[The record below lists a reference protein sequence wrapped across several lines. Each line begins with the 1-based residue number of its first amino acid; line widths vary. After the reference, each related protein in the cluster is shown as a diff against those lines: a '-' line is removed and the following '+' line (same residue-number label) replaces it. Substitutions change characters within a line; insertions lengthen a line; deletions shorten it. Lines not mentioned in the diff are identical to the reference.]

1 MSQHALGCEHCQVKV
16 KPKACLIE
24 EQWVTWEWETD
35 NIQSHAKAPGHGL
48 KSHPT
53 LVWWPGILISGGER
67 FPETCCIQNWNQT
80 VNPIV
85 VWPHA
90 RALRSAGNGLRKM
103 GHPPIHKDPQRVK
116 FPWTVVPKIFD
127 TNLNSNSKCKSKTKF
142 CRKHWKTHVF
152 LTGLWFP
159 KKNSGL
165 NALQMQL
172 HVWPDGHI
180 HLHGNPNPY
189 STYNLLKKDNEASIH
204 ALPLH
209 CSNIITSTTN
219 SVQQVATTSP
229 LFWGHPLPCQKP
241 LAAVRWGWLGKV
253 AQTETSSK
261 KLKLNPLA
269 KIKTK
274 ILDSGAPGVL
284 LFFLFE
290 PPNPAPDRRP
300 AGDPD
305 LSQNMSSENYR
316 MFTMWMYRIFT
327 MWMYRMFTMLLCG
340 CTKCLLC
347 GWGTTRKKNNGSE
360 KTFMWTGEWCG
371 FIPFAM
377 IPLNHIDLI
386 SNSIRS
392 LFPDLFTW

>member
-1 MSQHALGCEHCQVKV
+1 MAQYGWCRSMHWGANTVKSRSS
-16 KPKACLIE
+16 PKACLIE
-24 EQWVTWEWETD
+24 EQWVNWEWETD

-67 FPETCCIQNWNQT
+67 FPGTCCIQNWNQT

-127 TNLNSNSKCKSKTKF
+127 TNLNSNSKYKSKTKF

-189 STYNLLKKDNEASIH
+189 STYNLLKRIMKHLYMPYLCI
-204 ALPLH
+204 ALIL
-209 CSNIITSTTN
+209 
-219 SVQQVATTSP
+219 SP
-229 LFWGHPLPCQKP
+229 LQPILCSKWQLPRLFSEVILFHAKNLWQQCGGVDWG
-241 LAAVRWGWLGKV
+241 RWL
-253 AQTETSSK
+253 
-261 KLKLNPLA
+261 KLKHLQKSWN
-269 KIKTK
+269 
-274 ILDSGAPGVL
+274 
-284 LFFLFE
+284 
-290 PPNPAPDRRP
+290 
-300 AGDPD
+300 
-305 LSQNMSSENYR
+305 
-316 MFTMWMYRIFT
+316 
-327 MWMYRMFTMLLCG
+327 
-340 CTKCLLC
+340 
-347 GWGTTRKKNNGSE
+347 
-360 KTFMWTGEWCG
+360 
-371 FIPFAM
+371 
-377 IPLNHIDLI
+377 
-386 SNSIRS
+386 
-392 LFPDLFTW
+392 